1 MGGRRRGEH
10 GGCLLPALEKGVL
23 VLGVK
28 GVAGEHEG
36 LAGGGGEELVPQ
48 GQRRV
53 DLPGGL
59 VSLSKSL
66 ARGVPEAPPPHV
78 LA

>member
-1 MGGRRRGEH
+1 M

-36 LAGGGGEELVPQ
+36 LAGGGGKSWCLKASEE
-48 GQRRV
+48 
-53 DLPGGL
+53 
-59 VSLSKSL
+59 
-66 ARGVPEAPPPHV
+66 
-78 LA
+78 